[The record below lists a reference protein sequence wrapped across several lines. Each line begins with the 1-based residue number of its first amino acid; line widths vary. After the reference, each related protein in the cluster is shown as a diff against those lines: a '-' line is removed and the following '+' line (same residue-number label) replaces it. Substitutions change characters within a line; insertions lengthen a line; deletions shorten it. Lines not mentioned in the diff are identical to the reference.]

1 MKNLLYICHNESI
14 RGYADLKLQPDYSRY
29 NDSTAPYRSETLM
42 DVTLFKSIVAPPD
55 FTW

>member
-1 MKNLLYICHNESI
+1 MKNLLYICHDESI